1 MDNNRDAE
9 QLARHINSMG
19 AYLDVRVLPD
29 GSVAA
34 VGDLLTTRAIFLGCN
49 AWGYERRFCFAD
61 RQLALQRFAEL
72 QSEDDMPAG
81 FIASRPKMQDEIDRN
96 NNP

>member
-1 MDNNRDAE
+1 
-9 QLARHINSMG
+9 MG

-34 VGDLLTTRAIFLGCN
+34 VGDLLFTRAIFLGCN
-49 AWGYERRFCFAD
+49 AYGFERRFCFSD
-61 RQLALQRFAEL
+61 RELALKRYAEL
-72 QSEDDMPAG
+72 QSEDDTPEG
-81 FIASRPKMQDEIDRN
+81 FTASRPKMQDEIDRN